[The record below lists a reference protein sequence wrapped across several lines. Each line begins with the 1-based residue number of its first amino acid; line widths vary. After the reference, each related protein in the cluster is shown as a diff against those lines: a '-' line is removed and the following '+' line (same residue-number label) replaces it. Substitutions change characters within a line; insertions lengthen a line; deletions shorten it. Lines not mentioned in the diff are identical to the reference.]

1 MTCARRAFTLIELLV
16 VMAIIAVLMGL
27 LLPAVQKVRVAA
39 DKLKCANNLRQI
51 GIAIHHYHNDYS
63 RFPEG
68 WTTGTNFGP
77 LSRLA
82 PYLEL
87 DNVHRTIDFSVPV
100 NHANNTTA
108 RLASLKL
115 LRCPADVQNP
125 LPETGGATNYMANSG
140 NSILFGAQALA
151 NPLNAGLPRQ
161 NGIFFPNSLTTFA
174 SVYDGTS
181 TTAFYSERVLADG
194 SNGIVSPL
202 EDVFSARTTPNTPD
216 EAYAQCQA
224 LDINDLSNQ
233 APVFMGAPW
242 LHGQHQYQHVSP
254 PNKRSCGFFS
264 TMRATMPPSSRHPN
278 GVNVLF
284 GDGSLRY
291 VTNNIDLQIWRALG
305 SRNGGEPVSDEF

>member
-1 MTCARRAFTLIELLV
+1 MNRARKAFTLIELLV
-16 VMAIIAVLMGL
+16 VIAIIAVLMGL

-39 DKLKCANNLRQI
+39 DRMKCANNLRQI
-51 GIAIHHYHNDYS
+51 GIAIHHYHNDYN

-68 WTTGTNFGP
+68 WTMGTNFGA

-87 DNVHRTIDFSVPV
+87 DNIHRTIDFSVPIT
-100 NHANNTTA
+100 HANNTAA
-108 RLASLKL
+108 RLASIKL
-115 LRCPADVQNP
+115 FRCPADVQNP

-140 NSILFGAQALA
+140 NSIVFVPNA
-151 NPLNAGLPRQ
+151 LNASLPRQ
-161 NGIFFPNSLTTFA
+161 NGLFYQNSLTTFA

-181 TTAFYSERVLADG
+181 TTAFYSERLLADG
-194 SNGIVSPL
+194 SNSLVSPL
-202 EDVFSARTTPNTPD
+202 EDVFFVRTTPNTPD

-224 LDINDLSNQ
+224 CDINDLSNQ
-233 APVFMGAPW
+233 APLFMGAPW

-254 PNKRSCGFFS
+254 PNTRSCGFFP